1 MEMMSSRV
9 LSRFL
14 PVAEGDVSVY
24 EGLRQD
30 TTRHG
35 NTEAQRSPRDYDD
48 FHDEDENPADFLY
61 DATEEPSTIGDSPV
75 MQSRRTERW
84 QEAKAKKSGRR
95 KSNTIEDDDVP
106 DSLLVEPKGHGNAVA
121 GPSRPNVMDTMVQ
134 TKLARAEAQWKATQE
149 QQGLH
154 ASRAYDAR
162 HARPAPAMSR
172 RSQPASTAPLPTRPN
187 PAAEAMW
194 LYTNANNLDAFLV
207 EAYEYFVG
215 HGVWSILLNRVLTL
229 LTEAFVFGFAMFLS
243 SCIDYSKIPQSK
255 STGEVLV
262 KQCIAKTTWLKK
274 AMLFFFIIYWL
285 SKALQGVQ
293 DSRRLFKMRNFYEH
307 VLGIGDDDLQT
318 SSWKRVVDGLVKVQ
332 NSNIA
337 TANPATHLKKY
348 LDYKEPQQRLNAE
361 TIANRLMR
369 QTNYYVVFYNKD
381 ILDFTLP
388 IPFVGDRQFYSKSL
402 EWCIGFCMTNFIFD
416 ERGGI
421 RPFCLEVKNRRALVE
436 AMRSRFRLAALA
448 SIFLAPFNILR
459 FCLIYF
465 FRYYTEFTRNPSRA
479 SARAFTPFAEWKM
492 RQLNEL
498 QHLFDRRLRQAYPF
512 ANDYLKQFPKDK
524 TDQICR
530 FVAFI
535 SGSFAAVLTVA
546 TLLDSEL
553 FLGFEVTPGR
563 TVVFW
568 LTVMGVIFGIAHG
581 ALPDENETHDPIMHL
596 KDVLYFTHYMP
607 SHWKGRLHS
616 NEVRAEFSAMYQ
628 MKVLIFIEEV
638 ASLVLA
644 PWILWRNSGKNCE
657 RIIDFFRET
666 TVHVE
671 GVGYQCNF
679 AVFGFKKDP
688 NVEDP
693 TTMLDEPDG
702 LRDDYYGLKDDKMA
716 ASMQNFQQ
724 YYSHYTQRHGQ
735 SGARRWQPPPSWP
748 DVIPPPAIAE
758 EEDGVP
764 AAIPT
769 RGTASARRYEAAPTS
784 SRILSPQQRPF
795 NPRRVRGG
803 PFSPRSAP
811 QTTLRGEPTGGIG
824 GGGAGGITE
833 SRIMAQDSDL
843 QEYADA
849 PGAAVLE
856 SDTEFDDEPNG
867 GGAVAGNAGV
877 LGMLSQFA
885 KAQTDKGGGA
895 PGGVNI

>member
-14 PVAEGDVSVY
+14 PVAEGDISVY
-24 EGLRQD
+24 EALRQD
-30 TTRHG
+30 TTRHADI
-35 NTEAQRSPRDYDD
+35 EAQRAPREYDD
-48 FHDEDENPADFLY
+48 FHEEDENPDAFLY
-61 DATEEPSTIGDSPV
+61 DTTEEPNQSTAGDSPPV
-75 MQSRRTERW
+75 MQRQSERW
-84 QEAKAKKSGRR
+84 QDAKAKKSGRR
-95 KSNTIEDDDVP
+95 KLDTLDDEDVP
-106 DSLLVEPKGHGNAVA
+106 DSLLVEPKSHRMTAA
-121 GPSRPNVMDTMVQ
+121 GPSRASAAENMVQ
-134 TKLARAEAQWKATQE
+134 TKLARAEAQWRATQE

-154 ASRAYDAR
+154 ASEAYGVQST
-162 HARPAPAMSR
+162 RPARATSR
-172 RSQPASTAPLPTRPN
+172 TTQPTTTAPLPARASPT
-187 PAAEAMW
+187 AEAMW

-215 HGVWSILLNRVLTL
+215 HGVYSILLNRVLTL
-229 LTEAFVFGFAMFLS
+229 LTEGFVFGFAMFLT
-243 SCIDYSKIPQSK
+243 SCIDYSKIPHSK
-255 STGEVLV
+255 STAEVLV
-262 KQCIAKTTWLKK
+262 KQCVAKSSWFKK

-285 SKALQGVQ
+285 SKAIQGIQ
-293 DSRRLFKMRNFYEH
+293 DSRRLFKMRNLYEH
-307 VLGIGDDDLQT
+307 VLDISDDDLQT
-318 SSWKRVVDGLVKVQ
+318 SSWRRVVDGLVKVQ
-332 NSNIA
+332 NANVA
-337 TANPATHLKKY
+337 TANPAPHLKKY
-348 LDYKEPQQRLNAE
+348 IEYREPQQRLTAE

-388 IPFVGDRQFYSKSL
+388 IPFLGQKQFYSKSL

-421 RPFCLEVKNRRALVE
+421 RPFCLEVKNRKVLVE
-436 AMRSRFRLAALA
+436 AMRTRFRLAALA
-448 SIFLAPFNILR
+448 SIAFAPFNILR
-459 FCLIYF
+459 FCLVYF

-512 ANDYLKQFPKDK
+512 ANDYVKEVPKDK

-530 FVAFI
+530 FVAFV
-535 SGSFAAVLTVA
+535 SGSFAAVLTLA

-568 LTVMGVIFGIAHG
+568 LTVMGVIFGVAHG
-581 ALPDENETHDPIMHL
+581 ALPDEHETHDPVRHL
-596 KDVLYFTHYMP
+596 KDVLLFTHYMP

-628 MKVLIFIEEV
+628 MKVLIFVEEV

-644 PWILWRNSGKNCE
+644 PWILWRNSGRNCE

-671 GVGYQCNF
+671 GVGHQCNF

-693 TTMLDEPDG
+693 TTMLEEPDG

-724 YYSHYTQRHGQ
+724 YYSHYTQRRDQ
-735 SGARRWQPPPSWP
+735 SGARRWRPPPSWP
-748 DVIPPPAIAE
+748 DVIPPPSIAE
-758 EEDGVP
+758 EGDGFP
-764 AAIPT
+764 TAAT
-769 RGTASARRYEAAPTS
+769 RRTPPSTRRADAAPS
-784 SRILSPQQRPF
+784 ASRILSPQQRPL
-795 NPRRVRGG
+795 NPRRARPA
-803 PFSPRSAP
+803 PFSPLSAP
-811 QTTLRGEPTGGIG
+811 QTQRKEPASG
-824 GGGAGGITE
+824 GGITE

-849 PGAAVLE
+849 PGAAQLD
-856 SDTEFDDEPNG
+856 SDTENEEGPDDSK
-867 GGAVAGNAGV
+867 AGNAGV

-885 KAQTDKGGGA
+885 KAQTDKAGGP
-895 PGGVNI
+895 PGVGI